1 MTDSHIAKTVRK
13 IYPVLF
19 ATGVAAGCLAQLGGA
34 ATNAVPQFIVLAG
47 DIGSRVTAG
56 WEPLPNGTN
65 AVVHV
70 HLVYQAP
77 DLEKFTSEHLHQR
90 VQFLVETK
98 TNVYADLVITNK
110 ISNGQIDLSCA
121 SPDEAKAM
129 VQFLQHF

>member
-1 MTDSHIAKTVRK
+1 MKIPRK

-19 ATGVAAGCLAQLGGA
+19 AAGVAAGCFAQAGGA
-34 ATNAVPQFIVLAG
+34 VTNTVPRFTIFEG
-47 DIGSRVTAG
+47 DIGWPVHCG

-70 HLVYQAP
+70 KLFGQAP
-77 DLEKFTSEHLHQR
+77 ALEKFTSEHLHQR

-110 ISNGQIDLSCA
+110 ISNGQIDLLCA
-121 SPDEAKAM
+121 SPDEAKAI
-129 VQFLQHF
+129 VQFLQKH